1 MKSHAFKMDRSVA
14 CLLTLFFVLPS
25 AAHAGAYLSATA
37 GTGPDGYRSTEVRGN
52 ADLFDTPL
60 NVNALVF
67 KSDSSSGDPST
78 QSAFGIDWSASDLV
92 RLGASHSKQD
102 NSQVEISG
110 NSLSLGLM
118 LDTLWEGDLQTRL
131 DLKHSASA
139 YQFKGLPASVKND
152 TINQTTNSLGLNQDL
167 ADPVTMYVYH
177 DQYSYDH
184 DPKQAAQYLMRT
196 APRRSSNTRTS
207 LLSFPDS
214 SNSFGITWRALD
226 DLTLDISTSKTTT
239 QLDQEQRSKR
249 LGLDY
254 QVTDRLNLTASVTFA
269 TSTEVI
275 TKKAIFPNLP
285 ALTIP
290 TGTVVLSATNDRYA
304 EIGLGWSF

>member
-1 MKSHAFKMDRSVA
+1 MKSHTVKMDRTVT
-14 CLLTLFFVLPS
+14 CLLALFFALPY

-60 NVNALVF
+60 NMNALVF

-92 RLGASHSKQD
+92 TLGASHSKQD

-110 NSLSLGLM
+110 NSISLGLM

-131 DLKHSASA
+131 DLKHSTSA
-139 YQFKGLPASVKND
+139 YQFKGLPPSVKND

-167 ADPVTMYVYH
+167 ADPVTIYVYH

-184 DPKQAAQYLMRT
+184 DPRQAAQYLMRT

-226 DLTLDISTSKTTT
+226 DLSLDISTSKTTT
-239 QLDQEQRSKR
+239 QLDQEQISKR

-269 TSTEVI
+269 TSTEVV
-275 TKKAIFPNLP
+275 TKQAVFPNVP

-290 TGTVVLSATNDRYA
+290 AGTVVLSATNDRYA
-304 EIGLGWSF
+304 ELGLGWSF

>member
-1 MKSHAFKMDRSVA
+1 MLA
-14 CLLTLFFVLPS
+14 LLFVLPS
-25 AAHAGAYLSATA
+25 AAHAGAYLSATL

-78 QSAFGIDWSASDLV
+78 QSALGIDWSVSELV
-92 RLGASHSKQD
+92 TLGASHSKQD
-102 NSQVEISG
+102 NSQVEITG
-110 NSLSLGLM
+110 NSISLGLM

-139 YQFKGLPASVKND
+139 YQFKGLPPSVKND
-152 TINQTTNSLGLNQDL
+152 TLNQTTNSLGLSQDL
-167 ADPVTMYVYH
+167 ADPVTIYAYH
-177 DQYSYDH
+177 DQYSYDR

-239 QLDQEQRSKR
+239 QLDQEQKSRH
-249 LGLDY
+249 LGIDY
-254 QVTDRLNLTASVTFA
+254 QVTDKLNLTASVTFA
-269 TSTEVI
+269 SSTEVV
-275 TKKAIFPNLP
+275 TKQAIFPSISS
-285 ALTIP
+285 LTIP
-290 TGTVVLSATNDRYA
+290 AGTVVLSATNDRYA
-304 EIGLGWSF
+304 ELGLGWSF